1 MNAAPVFLLVEP
13 SPILRSILNRWLE
26 TVITNPHIIVA
37 ANGVEALQL
46 AAQEV
51 PSYILIEISLPDRK
65 GMEVLHQLRQG
76 LPEARIVATSWYE
89 SSRFLDRVRSA
100 GADGFVSKDKLPS
113 ELLPL
118 WDISIE

>member
-1 MNAAPVFLLVEP
+1 MDTAPVFLLVEP
-13 SPILRSILNRWLE
+13 SAILRSILNGWLE
-26 TVITNPHIIVA
+26 TVITNPHILVA
-37 ANGVEALQL
+37 ASGVEALQL
-46 AAQEV
+46 ASQEA
-51 PSYILIEISLPDRK
+51 PSYILIEISLPDRR
-65 GMEVLHQLRQG
+65 GMEVLHQLRQE
-76 LPEARIVATSWYE
+76 LPEARIIATSWYE